1 VALLVLPVQSFLSD
15 NESAQRTILFIINI
29 TLKFLASA
37 SFAIIYLYSTE
48 LFPTNVRTT
57 GLGMCSM
64 TGRLGAIIGTFA
76 NDYLVKIFF
85 VNFYIYNL

>member
-1 VALLVLPVQSFLSD
+1 V
-15 NESAQRTILFIINI
+15 QRTIIFIINI

-48 LFPTNVRTT
+48 LFPTGVRTT

-64 TGRLGAIIGTFA
+64 TGRLGAILGTFS
-76 NDYLVKIFF
+76 NDYLVSL
-85 VNFYIYNL
+85 FY

>member
-1 VALLVLPVQSFLSD
+1 M
-15 NESAQRTILFIINI
+15 QRTVLFIINI

-57 GLGMCSM
+57 GLGICSM
-64 TGRLGAIIGTFA
+64 IGRLGAILGTFS
-76 NDYLVKIFF
+76 NDYLVRSFC
-85 VNFYIYNL
+85 